1 MAYEMK
7 GTLIK
12 LMDRQD
18 FPSGFYKRDFV
29 VRSEEQY
36 PQDVKFTLTKERVEV
51 LDQFQ
56 EGQTVEVSFDIRGRE
71 YNGNYYVDL
80 NAWRMKAAE
89 ASASAAPTSGGSS
102 ATPAQPAMPDVQP
115 MSAAPAAASESDD
128 DLPF

>member
-12 LMDRQD
+12 MMDRQD
-18 FPSGFYKRDFV
+18 FPSGFFKRDFV

-80 NAWRMKAAE
+80 NAWRLKAAE
-89 ASASAAPTSGGSS
+89 ASAAPASGTSS
-102 ATPAQPAMPDVQP
+102 ASPAQPAMPDVKP

>member
-7 GTLIK
+7 GTLVK

-18 FPSGFYKRDFV
+18 FPSGFFKRDFV

-36 PQDVKFTLTKERVEV
+36 PQDVKFTLTKERVE
-51 LDQFQ
+51 LLNAFQ
-56 EGQTVEVSFDIRGRE
+56 EGQTVQVSFDVRGRE

-80 NAWRMKAAE
+80 NAWRLSAAE
-89 ASASAAPTSGGSS
+89 GAAAPSPAASASASQEAMPEVKPMPAAPSGGG
-102 ATPAQPAMPDVQP
+102 
-115 MSAAPAAASESDD
+115 ESDD